1 MLNSDQFLSSFGHEA
16 VHLVLVGKGLT
27 MRKRGAF
34 GDSGHQEKPQG
45 QDSRCHAMD
54 RAGRLSCGRP
64 SSQESLWR
72 AAGEQQRGSLATE
85 QVGQGACCPA
95 GRLVQG

>member
-1 MLNSDQFLSSFGHEA
+1 
-16 VHLVLVGKGLT
+16 
-27 MRKRGAF
+27 
-34 GDSGHQEKPQG
+34 
-45 QDSRCHAMD
+45 MD
-54 RAGRLSCGRP
+54 RSGRLSCGRP